1 MDGQSLERTIGWMDR
16 GTDWFNGR
24 LASLTD
30 DDLLAPSPLPGW
42 SRLHVVSHIARNAR
56 AMRNLVRWAQT
67 GVETPMYPSPEH
79 RRDDIEAGARLPPDE
94 VRADALAEADL
105 LKAAVSAMPSAAW
118 TAPIRTALGLSVTAD
133 AIPWMRSRE
142 VWVHAVDL
150 GADAT
155 FEDIDEEVAG
165 ALYEEAA
172 RQFVGRQDCPAV
184 VLVPVPP
191 GNTVAIG
198 PEGSDP
204 VRVSGTTNALA
215 GWLLGRTDGRG
226 LTSEAPLPRLP
237 PWM

>member
-1 MDGQSLERTIGWMDR
+1 MDR
-16 GTDWFNGR
+16 GTEWFNGR

-56 AMRNLVRWAQT
+56 AMENLVRWAET
-67 GVETPMYPSPEH
+67 GVVTPMYPSPAH

-94 VRADALAEADL
+94 VRADALAEADR
-105 LKAAVSAMPSAAW
+105 LKAAISAMPSDAW
-118 TAPIRTALGLSVTAD
+118 TAPIRTALGLSVTAA
-133 AIPWMRSRE
+133 AIPWMRARE

-165 ALYEEAA
+165 ALVDEAA
-172 RQFVGRQDCPAV
+172 AQLIGRSDCPAV
-184 VLVPVPP
+184 VLVPTPAGDPITIGPP
-191 GNTVAIG
+191 G
-198 PEGSDP
+198 PRP

-215 GWLLGRTDGRG
+215 GWLLGRTEGHR
-226 LTSEAPLPRLP
+226 LTGDAALPRLP

>member
-1 MDGQSLERTIGWMDR
+1 MDR

-30 DDLLAPSPLPGW
+30 EDLLEPSPLPGW

-56 AMRNLVRWAQT
+56 AMGNLVRWAQT
-67 GVETPMYPSPEH
+67 GVEAPMYPSREH

-94 VRADALAEADL
+94 VRADALAAADL
-105 LKAAVSAMPSAAW
+105 LKAAISAMPSEAW
-118 TAPIRTALGLSVTAD
+118 NAPIRTALDLSVKAA
-133 AIPWMRSRE
+133 AIPWMRARE

-155 FEDIDEEVAG
+155 FEGVDEEVAG
-165 ALYEEAA
+165 ALFDEAA
-172 RQFVGRQDCPAV
+172 AQLVGRQDCPAV
-184 VLVPVPP
+184 ALVPVPA
-191 GNTVAIG
+191 GKAVTIG
-198 PEGSDP
+198 PEGPDP
-204 VRVSGTTNALA
+204 VRVSGSTNALA

-226 LTSEAPLPRLP
+226 LTGETPLPGLP